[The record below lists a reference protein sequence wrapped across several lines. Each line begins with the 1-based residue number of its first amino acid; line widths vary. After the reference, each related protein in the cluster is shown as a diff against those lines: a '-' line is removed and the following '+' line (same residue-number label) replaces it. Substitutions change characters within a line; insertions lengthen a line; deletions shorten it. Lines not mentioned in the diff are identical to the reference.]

1 MLVAILLITV
11 GGLAGVVVVR
21 TGVKENQRTVFA
33 GGRGSVGAP
42 APRGGRRSR
51 VLRRLPHRHG
61 WGDDLCESLRHAEP
75 RKPAEPQG
83 QAIVSGGYTRDW
95 SIVDSGDG
103 TTATANH
110 KTIRVRVRW
119 TERGAQQLIVAGAK
133 GW

>member
-21 TGVKENQRTVFA
+21 TGVKENQRTYSQEVAAALARQLLEAVDGFA
-33 GGRGSVGAP
+33 YSDACLTATGGATTYANPCGTLSP
-42 APRGGRRSR
+42 ASP
-51 VLRRLPHRHG
+51 LN
-61 WGDDLCESLRHAEP
+61 
-75 RKPAEPQG
+75 PQG